1 MSPNHNGDT
10 VSGII
15 WATLEAAQRGRTT
28 IWTIYDRPSDHP
40 VGFIARRFEVGSG
53 SGHTPTKDTL
63 TGKIDDLRFALER
76 AGFVKI
82 ARSEGDEAQ
91 IVESWI

>member
-53 SGHTPTKDTL
+53 SSTPTKDTL

-82 ARSEGDEAQ
+82 MRSEGDEAQ

>member
-1 MSPNHNGDT
+1 MSPKYNGDT
-10 VSGII
+10 VTGII

-28 IWTIYDRPSDHP
+28 AWTIFDRPRDHP
-40 VGFIARRFEVGSG
+40 EGFIARRFEIGNGVT
-53 SGHTPTKDTL
+53 TPTKDTL
-63 TGKIDDLRFALER
+63 IGKVDDLRFALER

-82 ARSEGDEAQ
+82 ARSEGDEVQ

>member
-1 MSPNHNGDT
+1 MSPNHNGDG

-15 WATLEAAQRGRTT
+15 WSQLEAAQRGRTT
-28 IWTIYDRPSDHP
+28 VWTIYDHPSDHP
-40 VGFIARRFEVGSG
+40 VGFIARRFEVGRG
-53 SGHTPTKDTL
+53 VKTPTKDTL

-82 ARSEGDEAQ
+82 THSKGDEAQ

>member
-1 MSPNHNGDT
+1 MPPNHNGDT

-28 IWTIYDRPSDHP
+28 IWTIYDRPRDHP
-40 VGFIARRFEVGSG
+40 DGFIARRFEIGSG
-53 SGHTPTKDTL
+53 STTPTKDTL
-63 TGKIDDLRFALER
+63 TGKVDDLRYALER

-82 ARSEGDEAQ
+82 TRSEGDEAP

>member
-1 MSPNHNGDT
+1 MSLNDDGNS

-28 IWTIYDRPSDHP
+28 IWTIYDRPRDHP
-40 VGFIARRFEVGSG
+40 AGFIARRFEIGGGVS
-53 SGHTPTKDTL
+53 TPTNDTL
-63 TGKIDDLRFALER
+63 TGKIDDLRSALER
-76 AGFVKI
+76 AGLVKI
-82 ARSEGDEAQ
+82 MRSEGDEAQ